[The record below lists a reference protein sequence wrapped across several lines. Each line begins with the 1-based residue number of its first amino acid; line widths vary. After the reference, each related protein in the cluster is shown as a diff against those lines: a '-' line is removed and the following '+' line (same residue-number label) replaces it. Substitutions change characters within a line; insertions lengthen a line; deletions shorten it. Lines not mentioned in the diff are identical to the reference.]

1 MSGARPQRI
10 VWNGVRGGP
19 FDLDDDGAYKAWRE
33 RKLAA
38 YPRTIENLTV
48 EIADAAALTP
58 AEHAAIC
65 ERCALANMAVYR
77 LAGPP
82 RDERAQ
88 RAAVLALGPQ
98 LGLTAVEDH
107 RSRDGD
113 GLVAIEVVESG
124 GRLGY
129 IPYTSRPI
137 AWHTDGYYNF
147 HGPGHAVQAML
158 LHCVRD
164 AEGGDNR
171 LLDHEIAYIR
181 LRDEDPAHIAA
192 MMHADA
198 MAIPENVEPDGK
210 VRPENVGPVFYID
223 PRSGALGMRYTA
235 RTRSIRWREDAA
247 TQRAVAALARI
258 LAEEP
263 LTLTTR
269 LRPGMGLICNN
280 VLHDRTGFTPGAS
293 GGRLIYRIR
302 YHGLIA
308 RSPT

>member
-1 MSGARPQRI
+1 MSRANMQASVSYEG
-10 VWNGVRGGP
+10 RGGP
-19 FDLDDDGAYKAWRE
+19 FDLDDATSYREWRD

-38 YPRTIENLTV
+38 YPRSVEELLV
-48 EIADAAALTP
+48 EIADPAALTA
-58 AEHAAIC
+58 AEHAAIRD
-65 ERCALANMAVYR
+65 RCARANMAVYVV
-77 LAGPP
+77 AGAP

-113 GLVAIEVVESG
+113 GLVAIEVVEAG

-147 HGPGHAVQAML
+147 HGPDRAVQAML

-164 AEGGDNR
+164 ADGGKNR

-181 LRDEDPAHIAA
+181 LRDEDPGHIAA
-192 MMHADA
+192 LMHADA

-210 VRPENVGPVFYID
+210 VRPVNIGPVFYVD
-223 PRSGALGMRYTA
+223 PRAGALGMRYTA
-235 RTRSIRWREDAA
+235 RTRSIAWREDAA
-247 TQRAVAALARI
+247 TQKAVSALTRI
-258 LAEEP
+258 LADEP
-263 LTLTTR
+263 LTIATR
-269 LRPGMGLICNN
+269 LRPGTGLVCNN
-280 VLHDRTGFTPGAS
+280 VLHDRTGFASAGS
-293 GGRLIYRIR
+293 GGRLLYRIR

-308 RSPT
+308 

>member
-1 MSGARPQRI
+1 MTGASLQKVESNR
-10 VWNGVRGGP
+10 GP
-19 FDLDDDGAYKAWRE
+19 FDLGDDLSYRAWRE

-38 YPRTIENLTV
+38 YPRSIHELVV
-48 EIADAAALTP
+48 EIADPAALTP
-58 AEHAAIC
+58 TEHAAIR
-65 ERCALANMAVYR
+65 ERCARANMAIYV
-77 LAGPP
+77 LTGAP

-107 RSRDGD
+107 RSRDND
-113 GLVAIEVVESG
+113 GLVAIEVVETG
-124 GRLGY
+124 GRVGY

-147 HGPGHAVQAML
+147 HGPERAVQAML

-181 LRDEDPAHIAA
+181 LRDKDPAHIAA
-192 MMHADA
+192 LMHPEA
-198 MAIPENVEPDGK
+198 MSIPENVEPDGK
-210 VRPENVGPVFYID
+210 VRPVNVGPVFYID

-235 RTRSIRWREDAA
+235 RTRSIAWREDAA
-247 TQRAVAALARI
+247 TQRAVAALTRI
-258 LAEEP
+258 LVDEP

-269 LRPGMGLICNN
+269 MRPGMGLVCNN
-280 VLHDRTGFTPGAS
+280 VLHDRTGFAEGS
-293 GGRLIYRIR
+293 GGGRLVYRIR

-308 RSPT
+308 